1 MVPGVLYE
9 GLGVAGF
16 SIKVS
21 APVLQE
27 ELQTPRK
34 RRNVHVDLVSSE
46 SSNFEGKPRRELV
59 AFGCLDH

>member
-16 SIKVS
+16 STKVS

-34 RRNVHVDLVSSE
+34 RRNVHVDLVSLE

>member
-16 SIKVS
+16 GIEVS
-21 APVLQE
+21 APVLQK
-27 ELQTPRK
+27 K
-34 RRNVHVDLVSSE
+34 RRNLYVDLVPSE

-59 AFGCLDH
+59 DLGYLDN